1 MTGAIKLYT
10 RRMLWA
16 MDTLAGI
23 KIDLRGQEKLPD
35 GAFIIAAKH
44 HSWATAS

>member
-23 KIDLRGQEKLPD
+23 KIDLRNHEYLQRDNDYSGV
-35 GAFIIAAKH
+35 
-44 HSWATAS
+44 S